1 MIFLNQLPTL
11 LNSHFK
17 LTVFKTVHTFDCFV
31 MQVSAVALDPSG
43 SRLVTGGYDYEV
55 KFWDFAAMDPS
66 LNSFR
71 SFTPFER

>member
-1 MIFLNQLPTL
+1 
-11 LNSHFK
+11 
-17 LTVFKTVHTFDCFV
+17 

-71 SFTPFER
+71 SFQPFER